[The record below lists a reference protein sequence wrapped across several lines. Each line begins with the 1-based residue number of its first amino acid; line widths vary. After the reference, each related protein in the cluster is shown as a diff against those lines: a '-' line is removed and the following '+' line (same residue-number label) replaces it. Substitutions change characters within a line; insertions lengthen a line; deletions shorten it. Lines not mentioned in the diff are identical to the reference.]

1 MNAHLRNI
9 QEITHLFSDLDLQ
22 MVELVERM
30 TTSTDFPLQLAV
42 AFASQALDQGN
53 VCADLKDLS
62 GQSWPALLDRD
73 DAALRAACE
82 ALPPTPALDEW
93 LAALTTPSARLVIG
107 DAASTDTLFVCRG
120 TKVYLRRYWTY
131 ERSVEAALLRLHQP
145 LLLDVAPEPLLER
158 YFKTASP
165 LQRVA
170 ARAAATRQ
178 LTILSGGPG
187 TGKTYTLAR
196 IVALLAE
203 SCKGGFNVAIATP
216 TGKAASRA
224 VESIQ
229 KAKHELR
236 NEGVSDVI
244 LQAIPE
250 TATTI
255 QRLLGPQYH
264 SAYFKHTAEQPL
276 DVDLVVIDETS
287 MVDLPLMAKLLE
299 ALPATCRLLLVGDSE
314 QLASVAPGRI
324 YGDLCAAAQPEGPL
338 AGALTQLT
346 ESRRFPPDSAIGQ
359 LSAALQSSPNT
370 AWHVLQTV
378 QGEHLYFHDAA
389 RFEHDD
395 GFSNLVRSAFDLF
408 LQTSDPAAALQAS
421 ETFRVLCALRKGLF
435 GVEYVNAR
443 IETLLTGHH
452 GFAPQ
457 GRFYDHQL
465 ILITANTPSLN
476 LTNGDIGVVLR
487 TPDSNA
493 LQAWFKGSETVHS
506 VPVNLLPPFETAFA
520 MTIHKAQG
528 SEFPTLA
535 MILPAESHSP
545 LLTRELLY
553 TGITRTAI
561 RDNHGALHLWCT
573 QASFETAAQRKTER
587 TTGLFDA

>member
-1 MNAHLRNI
+1 MNAALTDI
-9 QEITHLFSDLDLQ
+9 QTLTHYFSDLDIQ
-22 MVELVERM
+22 MVDLVERM
-30 TTSTDFPLQLAV
+30 TASTDFPLQLAV

-53 VCADLKDLS
+53 VCADLNALA
-62 GQSWPALLDRD
+62 GQSWLALLDRD

-93 LAALTTPSARLVIG
+93 LAALTTPAARLVIG
-107 DAASTDTLFVCRG
+107 DAASSTLFVCRG
-120 TKVYLRRYWTY
+120 TNVYLRRYWTY

-145 LLLDVAPEPLLER
+145 LPRDVAREPLLER

-170 ARAAATRQ
+170 ARAAATQQ
-178 LTILSGGPG
+178 LTMLSGGPG

-196 IVALLAE
+196 IVAMLAE
-203 SCKGGFNVAIATP
+203 TRKDSFNVAIATP
-216 TGKAASRA
+216 TGKAAARA

-236 NEGVSDVI
+236 KEGVSDAI

-264 SAYFKHTAEQPL
+264 SAYFKHTAEHPL
-276 DVDLVVIDETS
+276 EVDLVVIDETS

-299 ALPATCRLLLVGDSE
+299 ALPPTCRLLLVGDSE

-324 YGDLCAAAQPEGPL
+324 YGDLCAAAQPTGPL
-338 AGALTQLT
+338 AGTLTQLT

-359 LSAALQSSPNT
+359 LSAALQNEPAS
-370 AWHVLQTV
+370 AWRVV
-378 QGEHLYFHDAA
+378 QKVRNQNLCLHDATTFDRDA
-389 RFEHDD
+389 AFTA
-395 GFSNLVRSAFDLF
+395 LVRSAFDAF
-408 LQTSDPAAALQAS
+408 LRSSDPAEALHAS
-421 ETFRVLCALRKGLF
+421 EIFRVLCALRKGPF
-435 GVEYVNAR
+435 GVEQVNAR

-487 TPDSNA
+487 TTDNA
-493 LQAWFKGSETVHS
+493 LHAWFKASDTVRS

-528 SEFPTLA
+528 SEFPTIA
-535 MILPAESHSP
+535 MILPPDGHSP

-561 RDNHGALHLWCT
+561 SNDQGALHLWCT
-573 QASFETAAQRKTER
+573 QVSFETAAQRKTER
-587 TTGLFDA
+587 TTGLFA

>member
-1 MNAHLRNI
+1 MNAHLRHI
-9 QEITHLFSDLDLQ
+9 QDTTQLFSDLDLQ

-30 TTSTDFPLQLAV
+30 TTCTDFPLQLAV

-53 VCADLKDLS
+53 VCADLHALS
-62 GQSWPALLDRD
+62 GQSWQTLLDRG
-73 DAALRAACE
+73 DAALRAAC
-82 ALPPTPALDEW
+82 ASLPPTPALDVW
-93 LAALTTPSARLVIG
+93 CAALTTPHARIVIG
-107 DAASTDTLFVCRG
+107 DVANSSTLFVFHNA
-120 TKVYLRRYWTY
+120 KLYLRRYWTY
-131 ERSVEAALLRLHQP
+131 ERSVEAALLRLHRP
-145 LLLDVAPEPLLER
+145 LAIEAPLEPLLDR
-158 YFKTASP
+158 YFKNASA
-165 LQRVA
+165 LQREA

-196 IVALLAE
+196 IVAMLAE

-224 VESIQ
+224 IESIQ

-236 NEGVSDVI
+236 DEGVSETI

-255 QRLLGPQYH
+255 QRLLGAQHH
-264 SAYFKHTAEQPL
+264 SAYFKHTAENPL
-276 DVDLVVIDETS
+276 AADLVVIDETS

-299 ALPATCRLLLVGDSE
+299 ALPPTCRLLLVGDSE

-324 YGDLCAAAQPEGPL
+324 YGDLCAAATPGGPL
-338 AGALTQLT
+338 AGTLTQLT
-346 ESRRFPPDSAIGQ
+346 ESRRFPPDSAIGK
-359 LSAALQSSPNT
+359 LSTALRSTPEK
-370 AWHVLQTV
+370 AWNMLQTV
-378 QGEHLYFHDAA
+378 QGEHLHVHDAA
-389 RFEHDD
+389 HFDD
-395 GFSNLVRSAFDLF
+395 DAFPRLVRDAFNVF
-408 LQTSDPAAALQAS
+408 LQTNDPATALQAS
-421 ETFRVLCALRKGLF
+421 ETFRVLCALRKGPF
-435 GVEYVNAR
+435 GIEQVNAR

-487 TPDSNA
+487 APDSNA

-528 SEFPTLA
+528 SEFPVIA
-535 MILPAESHSP
+535 MILPADGHSP

-561 RDNHGALHLWCT
+561 RNTCGALHLWCT
-573 QASFETAAQRKTER
+573 QTSFNAAAHRQTER
-587 TTGLFDA
+587 TTGLFNA

>member
-1 MNAHLRNI
+1 MNATLTEI
-9 QEITHLFSDLDLQ
+9 QTLTQYFSDLDIQ
-22 MVELVERM
+22 MVNLVERM
-30 TTSTDFPLQLAV
+30 TASTDFPLQLAV

-53 VCADLKDLS
+53 VCADLHTLA
-62 GQSWPALLDRD
+62 GQSWPALLDRG
-73 DAALRAACE
+73 DAALRAAYA

-93 LAALTTPSARLVIG
+93 LAALTTPAARLVIG
-107 DAASTDTLFVCRG
+107 DATSTDTLFVCRG
-120 TKVYLRRYWTY
+120 TNVYLRRYWTY

-145 LLLDVAPEPLLER
+145 LPHDAPLEPLLDR
-158 YFKTASP
+158 YFKAATP

-170 ARAAATRQ
+170 AHAAATRQ
-178 LTILSGGPG
+178 LTLLSGGPG

-203 SCKGGFNVAIATP
+203 SRKGGFNVAIATP

-229 KAKHELR
+229 KAKQELR
-236 NEGVSDVI
+236 NEGVSDAI

-255 QRLLGPQYH
+255 QRLLGPQHH
-264 SAYFKHTAEQPL
+264 SAYFKHTSEQPL

-299 ALPATCRLLLVGDSE
+299 ALPSTCRLLLVGDSE

-359 LSAALQSSPNT
+359 LSAALQSKPDC

-378 QGEHLYFHDAA
+378 QGEHLHVHDAA
-389 RFEHDD
+389 RFEYDD
-395 GFSNLVRSAFDLF
+395 GFSHLVRCAFEVF

-421 ETFRVLCALRKGLF
+421 ETFRVLCALRKGPF
-435 GVEYVNAR
+435 GVDAVNAR
-443 IETLLTGHH
+443 IEALLTGHH

-487 TPDSNA
+487 TSNND
-493 LQAWFKGSETVHS
+493 LHAWFKTSDTVRS
-506 VPVNLLPPFETAFA
+506 VPVHLLPPFETAFA

-528 SEFPTLA
+528 SEFSTLA
-535 MILPAESHSP
+535 MIVPAEAHSP